1 MANGYAA
8 FLFFCAHL
16 FDHSLR
22 GRAVGAANYKTFLV
36 SLKVK
41 IAYLL
46 VEIWGG
52 RCRENILRIS
62 KSLGVTCCV
71 PDIHCR
77 FDIVGRGGTTASG
90 LKIVSRDF
98 VLVIWLVLER

>member
-1 MANGYAA
+1 M
-8 FLFFCAHL
+8 
-16 FDHSLR
+16 
-22 GRAVGAANYKTFLV
+22 
-36 SLKVK
+36 
-41 IAYLL
+41 
-46 VEIWGG
+46 
-52 RCRENILRIS
+52 RENILRIS

-98 VLVIWLVLER
+98 VLILWLGLER